1 MNDLQIIQT
10 RVFEIRNQRVMIDF
24 HLAEMYEIETRVLKQ
39 AVRRNLERFPS
50 DFMFQLTKEESNSL
64 MLNGVSQLVISPLY
78 NFGVSNPFVF
88 TEQGIAMLSSV
99 LKSPR
104 AIQINISI
112 MRAFVEL
119 RKYAMGYAE
128 LKNWVDCLEDI
139 LNVQIND
146 IYANLAQ
153 KEDKETKP
161 RPVIGFK
168 PN

>member
-10 RVFEIRNQRVMIDF
+10 RVFEIRNQRVMLDF

-50 DFMFQLTKEESNSL
+50 DFMFQMEKPEFIEVITDCDKLKVEYKFTPSL
-64 MLNGVSQLVISPLY
+64 
-78 NFGVSNPFVF
+78 PFCF

-99 LKSPR
+99 LKSPK

-128 LKNWVDCLEDI
+128 LKNRVDCLEDF
-139 LNVQIND
+139 LNAKIDN
-146 IYANLAQ
+146 IYVDLAQ
-153 KEDKETKP
+153 KEDKNNKP
-161 RPVIGFK
+161 RPVIGFQ

>member
-1 MNDLQIIQT
+1 MNELQIIQT

-50 DFMFQLTKEESNSL
+50 DFMFQLEKTEFIEVITNCDKLKVEYKFTPSL
-64 MLNGVSQLVISPLY
+64 
-78 NFGVSNPFVF
+78 PFCF

-99 LKSPR
+99 LKSPK

-128 LKNWVDCLEDI
+128 LRNRVDCLEEF
-139 LNVQIND
+139 LNAQINN
-146 IYANLAQ
+146 IYVDLAQ
-153 KEDKETKP
+153 KEDKDTKP